1 MTNEELVH
9 LYQNGDGQALSK
21 LIEQNTGIVYKL
33 VNKFYIE
40 GTNSIDKEDLEQEGF
55 IGLIIA
61 ANKYDFNNPKKANF
75 ITYAIHWI
83 YSKISRFIN
92 QKNTNEETSLNI
104 PIGEDEENELLDT
117 IKDIDYSYE
126 NVEEKI
132 YIQQLRQELE
142 ELMLQHN
149 TLRQRE
155 ILKLHYGWNNSKP
168 MNLREIGEVLNMP
181 YRHVRCEKFKALRKI
196 RWTPWG
202 RNKAKEIYVKK
213 VYDAKYDI
221 NANLEFMDWKDKY
234 IC

>member
-1 MTNEELVH
+1 MRCFSMTNEELVH

-149 TLRQRE
+149 TLRQRR
-155 ILKLHYGWNNSKP
+155 Y
-168 MNLREIGEVLNMP
+168 
-181 YRHVRCEKFKALRKI
+181 
-196 RWTPWG
+196 
-202 RNKAKEIYVKK
+202 
-213 VYDAKYDI
+213 
-221 NANLEFMDWKDKY
+221 
-234 IC
+234 